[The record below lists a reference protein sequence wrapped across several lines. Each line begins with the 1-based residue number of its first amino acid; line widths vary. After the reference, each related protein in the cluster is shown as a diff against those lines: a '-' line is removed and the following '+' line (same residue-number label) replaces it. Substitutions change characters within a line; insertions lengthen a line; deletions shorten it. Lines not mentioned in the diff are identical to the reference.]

1 MISFNVN
8 NLILMKK
15 SKPKI

>member
-8 NLILMKK
+8 NL
-15 SKPKI
+15 SDNVFANSN